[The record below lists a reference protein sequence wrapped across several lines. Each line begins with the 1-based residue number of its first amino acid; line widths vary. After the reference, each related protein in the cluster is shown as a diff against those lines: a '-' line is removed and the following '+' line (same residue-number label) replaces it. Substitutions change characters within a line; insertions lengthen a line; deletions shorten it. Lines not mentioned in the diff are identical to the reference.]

1 MPSKGEGRVCQREGC
16 ERPLT
21 GKQEKWCC
29 ETCKV
34 EAWYQSKVS
43 GKTAEEM
50 LSALPQK
57 ELRAVI
63 RRVMERRWP
72 GKRGRWRTRFGAPW
86 MPPGGP
92 GPRS

>member
-1 MPSKGEGRVCQREGC
+1 MSDHAEVPTCQREGC
-16 ERPLT
+16 TEPLT
-21 GKQEKWCC
+21 GHQKKWCS

-34 EAWYQSKVS
+34 RAWYESKIS

-57 ELRAVI
+57 ELRQVI
-63 RRVMERRWP
+63 RRVCERRWP
-72 GKRGRWRTRFGAPW
+72 GKRGRFSRRFGKTW

-92 GPRS
+92 GPRH